1 MIIELQPISVLI
13 GLAIT
18 GLFTGIGVAIG
29 GVIVKVWIEPRV
41 AKWQES
47 HKKIA
52 EQIIKKPDL
61 KESVIFR
68 KRVVQEIPKPKPKR
82 KTRKKRK

>member
-41 AKWQES
+41 AKWQDL
-47 HKKIA
+47 HKKIS
-52 EQIIKKPDL
+52 EQIVKKPDL
-61 KESVIFR
+61 KDSVIF
-68 KRVVQEIPKPKPKR
+68 KKLVVQKR
-82 KTRKKRK
+82 KPGRPKKRK